1 MDNRRIVIG
10 LFWHAFDSGN
20 HGVNALTVSNIAL
33 AREAAEA
40 AGLEPRFVLFAPGWG
55 TASETTA
62 DGHEVIRINRR
73 SLLTSRTIWSR
84 LATLDCV
91 LDISA
96 GDSFAD
102 IYGAKRFFWMWGTKF
117 MTLLRGV
124 PLVLSPQT
132 IGPFT
137 RQPFKW
143 LAGDVMNRAKI
154 VMARDPLSYDAVGA
168 IAPRA
173 KRMLSADVAF
183 RLPFMRRAKP
193 DDGKLHVGVNVS
205 GLLWVQSG
213 DGGNKYGLSY
223 DYAEMTT
230 AILDKL
236 TSRGDVV
243 VHLITHVVDKEIPSD
258 NDGWIV
264 DKLAKDYPDTIRVPD
279 FAGPSEAKSYISGL
293 DVLIAAR
300 MHACIAAF
308 SSGVPVLPVAYSRK
322 FVGLFQNLLGY
333 SHTLPQ
339 TGYDT
344 AAAAAFLLE
353 RIDSGEDLAAALV
366 SSNARVSPLLDVYI
380 EALRKLFGHIAN
392 KGSSDWPA
400 EQSDGA
406 SQIDAGARHA
416 ISAEAETAR

>member
-1 MDNRRIVIG
+1 MEDRTIVIG

-40 AGLEPRFVLFAPGWG
+40 EGLVPRFVLFAPGWG

-73 SLLTSRTIWSR
+73 SLLTSRKIWTR
-84 LATLDCV
+84 LATVDCV

-102 IYGAKRFFWMWGTKF
+102 IYGGKRFFWMWGTKF

-137 RQPFKW
+137 RQPFKF
-143 LAGDVMNRAKI
+143 LAGDVMNRARV
-154 VMARDPLSYDAVGA
+154 VMARDPLSFDAVGA

-173 KRMLSADVAF
+173 NRLLSADVAF
-183 RLPFMRRAKP
+183 RLPFVPRAKAN
-193 DDGKLHVGVNVS
+193 DGKLHVGINVS
-205 GLLWVQSG
+205 GLLWTQSAG
-213 DGGNKYGLSY
+213 GGNKYGLSY
-223 DYAEMTT
+223 DYAEMTLK
-230 AILDKL
+230 ILDGL
-236 TSRGDVV
+236 TSRSDVI
-243 VHLITHVVDKEIPSD
+243 VHLIAHVVDYDVPSD

-264 DKLAKDYPDTIRVPD
+264 DALAKQYPGTVRVPD
-279 FAGPSEAKSYISGL
+279 FAGPSEAKSYIAGL

-322 FVGLFQNLLGY
+322 FVGLFHNLLGY

-339 TGYDT
+339 SGYGT
-344 AAAAAFLLE
+344 AEAAAFLLDRVDRGDE
-353 RIDSGEDLAAALV
+353 LATALAA
-366 SSNARVSPLLDVYI
+366 SNARVTPLLDVYI
-380 EALRKLFGHIAN
+380 AALGNLFRQIAN
-392 KGSSDWPA
+392 KAKLTGRLMPSGQAGSV
-400 EQSDGA
+400 G
-406 SQIDAGARHA
+406 
-416 ISAEAETAR
+416 AETSR